1 MNIIKDINKEL
12 LNIFEKAG
20 YPVETIELK
29 PSQRKDLGDFQINDC
44 MKLASQYHKAPVQI
58 ANDIKELLDKDEKFT
73 NVNIAGPGFINITL
87 SDNYIIDSINKIV
100 PNPEDLIEKISDETV
115 VIDYGGANVAKAL
128 HVGHLRSANIGEALK
143 RLAAKLGYKVVGDA
157 HLGDYGRPLGFVET
171 EIKRRYPDL
180 PFFDENFEGNYDDVE
195 LPISNEDLEEI
206 YPIASAKAKEDE
218 EYLEEG
224 RIITNKI
231 QHHEKGYYDLWKR
244 IVDISKADIKQ
255 CYDDLNVYFELWNG
269 ESDAVEY
276 FDQLDKIIKDKK
288 LVRESEGAQVIDVAE
303 DTDKID
309 IPPLLYIKSNGSIS
323 YATTDLCTL
332 VQRKEENNPDEIW
345 YVVDHRQSLHF
356 TQVFRAI
363 EKLGVFKQEQLT
375 HVGYGTMNGSDGK
388 PYKTRDGGIMTLKAL
403 LDEVYQS
410 TLKRINNDKVTEE
423 EAPVIAKKV
432 AIAALKY
439 ADLTPSVD
447 TDYIFDI
454 EKFTDIEGKTGPYV
468 LYSTIRMK
476 SLLNNAKD
484 MKKDKIYYIDSEL
497 KDMYLSI
504 LDLPNVLEKAI
515 NAKSLNDITDYLYVI
530 TSQFN
535 TFYAKNKVLVEKD
548 IEKRTTWLTLTQ
560 VLFDISNTLLD
571 ILSIEVPEKM

>member
-12 LNIFEKAG
+12 KEIFDKAG
-20 YPVETIELK
+20 YKIEDIELK
-29 PSQRKDLGDFQINDC
+29 PSQRKDLGDYQINDC
-44 MKLASQYHKAPVQI
+44 MKLASVYHKSPIQI
-58 ANDIKELLDKDEKFT
+58 ANDIKELLDKDNKFT

-87 SDNYIIDSINKIV
+87 SDNYIIESINSIV
-100 PNPEDLIEKISDETV
+100 ADTDKLIEPVSDKTV
-115 VIDYGGANVAKAL
+115 IVDYGGANVAKAL
-128 HVGHLRSANIGEALK
+128 HVGHLRSANIGEAIK
-143 RLAAKLGYKVVGDA
+143 RLAQKLGYKVVGDA

-180 PFFDENFEGNYDDVE
+180 PFFDENFDGNYDDIE
-195 LPISNEDLEEI
+195 LPITNEDLEEI

-218 EYLEEG
+218 DYLEEG

-244 IVDISKADIKQ
+244 IVDISKADIKK
-255 CYDDLNVYFELWNG
+255 CYDDLNVNFELWNG

-276 FDQLDKIIKDKK
+276 FDQLEEITKEKGV
-288 LVRESEGAQVIDVAE
+288 VRESEGAQVIDVAE
-303 DTDKID
+303 ETDKID

-332 VQRKEENNPDEIW
+332 VQRKEEINPDEVW

-363 EKLGVFKQEQLT
+363 EKLGLFKQDQLI
-375 HVGYGTMNGSDGK
+375 HVGYGTMNGKDGK

-403 LDEVYQS
+403 LDEVYES
-410 TLKRINNDKVTEE
+410 TLNRINNDKVTKE
-423 EAPVIAKKV
+423 EAPEIAKKV
-432 AIAALKY
+432 SIAALKF
-439 ADLTPSVD
+439 ADLLPSVE

-476 SLLNNAKD
+476 SLLKNAQGMAND
-484 MKKDKIYYIDSEL
+484 EISYIDEEL

-515 NAKSLNDITDYLYVI
+515 KVKSLNDITDYLYLI

-535 TFYAKNKVLVEKD
+535 TFYAKNKVLTEED
-548 IEKRTTWLTLTQ
+548 IQKRTTWLALTK
-560 VLFDISNTLLD
+560 VLLSISNTLLD

>member
-12 LNIFEKAG
+12 KDIFEKAG
-20 YPVETIELK
+20 YPIDDIELK

-44 MKLASQYHKAPVQI
+44 MKLASIYHKAPVQI
-58 ANDIKELLDKDEKFT
+58 ANDIKDLLDKDDKFT

-87 SDNYIIDSINKIV
+87 SDKYIIDSINKIESNV
-100 PNPEDLIEKISDETV
+100 DELIEKVSDKKV

-143 RLAAKLGYKVVGDA
+143 RLADKLGYKVIGDA

-180 PFFDENFEGNYDDVE
+180 PFFDENFEGNYDDIE
-195 LPISNEDLEEI
+195 LPITNEDLEEI

-224 RIITNKI
+224 RVITTKI
-231 QHHEKGYYDLWKR
+231 QHHEKGYYELWKR
-244 IVDISKADIKQ
+244 IVDISKEDIKK
-255 CYDDLNVYFELWNG
+255 CYDALNVNFELWNG

-276 FDQLDKIIKDKK
+276 LDELDKIIKEKS
-288 LVRESEGAQVIDVAE
+288 LSRESEGAQVIDVAE

-309 IPPLLYIKSNGSIS
+309 IPPLLYIKSNDSIS

-332 VQRKEENNPDEIW
+332 VQRKIENDPDEIW

-356 TQVFRAI
+356 TQVFRSI
-363 EKLGVFKQEQLT
+363 EKLGVFTQDQLT
-375 HVGYGTMNGSDGK
+375 HVGYGTMNGQDGK

-403 LDEVYQS
+403 LEEVYES
-410 TLKRINNDKVTEE
+410 TLKRINNDKVSEE
-423 EAPVIAKKV
+423 EAPIIAKKV
-432 AIAALKY
+432 AVAALKY

-476 SLLNNAKD
+476 SLLNNAKG
-484 MKKDKIYYIDSEL
+484 MANNKISYIDDEL
-497 KDMYLSI
+497 KEMYLSI

-515 NAKSLNDITDYLYVI
+515 KVKSLNDITEYLFVI
-530 TSQFN
+530 ASQFN
-535 TFYAKNKVLVEKD
+535 TFYAKNKVLVEED
-548 IEKRTTWLTLTQ
+548 IEKRTTWLTLTKI
-560 VLFDISNTLLD
+560 LFEISNTLLD
-571 ILSIEVPEKM
+571 ILAIEVPEKM

>member
-12 LNIFEKAG
+12 IDIFKDAG
-20 YPVETIELK
+20 YEVDSIELK

-44 MKLASQYHKAPVQI
+44 MKLASIYHKAPVQI
-58 ANDIKELLDKDEKFT
+58 ANDIKEKLDQDDKFT
-73 NVNIAGPGFINITL
+73 NVNIAGSGFINITL
-87 SDNYIIDSINKIV
+87 SDNYLIESMNKIV
-100 PNPEDLIEKISDETV
+100 GNTDDLIEKYSDKTLI
-115 VIDYGGANVAKAL
+115 IDYGGANVAKAL

-143 RLAAKLGYKVVGDA
+143 RLAKKLGYNVVGDA

-180 PFFDENFEGNYDDVE
+180 PYFDENYEGSYDDIE
-195 LPISNEDLEEI
+195 LPITNEDLEEI

-231 QHHEKGYYDLWKR
+231 QHHEKGYYDLWKK
-244 IVDISKADIKQ
+244 IVEISKADIKT
-255 CYDDLNVYFELWNG
+255 CYDALNVDFELWNG

-276 FDQLDKIIKDKK
+276 FDELDKLIKDKK
-288 LVRESEGAQVIDVAE
+288 LSRESEGAEVIDVAE

-332 VQRKEENNPDEIW
+332 VQRKEEVNPDEIW

-356 TQVFRAI
+356 TQVFRAT
-363 EKLGVFKQEQLT
+363 EKLGLFSQDQLT
-375 HVGYGTMNGSDGK
+375 HIGYGTMNGEDGK

-403 LDEVYQS
+403 LDEVYAS
-410 TLKRINNDKVTEE
+410 TLTRINNDKVTEE
-423 EAPVIAKKV
+423 EAPEIAKKV
-432 AIAALKY
+432 SIAALKF
-439 ADLTPSVD
+439 ADLLPYRD
-447 TDYIFDI
+447 TDYIFDM

-476 SLLNNAKD
+476 
-484 MKKDKIYYIDSEL
+484 
-497 KDMYLSI
+497 
-504 LDLPNVLEKAI
+504 
-515 NAKSLNDITDYLYVI
+515 
-530 TSQFN
+530 
-535 TFYAKNKVLVEKD
+535 
-548 IEKRTTWLTLTQ
+548 
-560 VLFDISNTLLD
+560 
-571 ILSIEVPEKM
+571 

>member
-12 LNIFEKAG
+12 KDIFEKAG
-20 YPVETIELK
+20 YPIDDIELK

-44 MKLASQYHKAPVQI
+44 MKLASIYHKAPVQI
-58 ANDIKELLDKDEKFT
+58 ANDIKDLLDKDDKFI

-87 SDNYIIDSINKIV
+87 SDKYIIDSINKIESNV
-100 PNPEDLIEKISDETV
+100 DELIEKVSDKKV

-143 RLAAKLGYKVVGDA
+143 RLADKLGYKIIGDA

-180 PFFDENFEGNYDDVE
+180 PFFDENFEGNYDDIE
-195 LPISNEDLEEI
+195 LPITNKDLEEI

-224 RIITNKI
+224 RVITTKI
-231 QHHEKGYYDLWKR
+231 QHHEKGYYELWKR
-244 IVDISKADIKQ
+244 IVDISKEDIKK
-255 CYDDLNVYFELWNG
+255 CYDALNVNFELWNG

-276 FDQLDKIIKDKK
+276 FDELDKIIKEKN

-309 IPPLLYIKSNGSIS
+309 IPPLLYIKSNDSIS

-332 VQRKEENNPDEIW
+332 VQRKLENDPDEIW

-356 TQVFRAI
+356 TQVFRSI
-363 EKLGVFKQEQLT
+363 EKLGVFNQDQLT
-375 HVGYGTMNGSDGK
+375 HVGYGTMNGQDGK

-403 LDEVYQS
+403 LEEVYES
-410 TLKRINNDKVTEE
+410 TLKRINNDKVSEE
-423 EAPVIAKKV
+423 EAPIIAKKV
-432 AIAALKY
+432 AVAALKY

-476 SLLNNAKD
+476 SLLNNAQGMAND
-484 MKKDKIYYIDSEL
+484 RINLIDDEL
-497 KDMYLSI
+497 KEIYL
-504 LDLPNVLEKAI
+504 
-515 NAKSLNDITDYLYVI
+515 
-530 TSQFN
+530 
-535 TFYAKNKVLVEKD
+535 
-548 IEKRTTWLTLTQ
+548 
-560 VLFDISNTLLD
+560 
-571 ILSIEVPEKM
+571 

>member
-12 LNIFEKAG
+12 KDIFEEAG
-20 YPVETIELK
+20 YPIDDIELK

-44 MKLASQYHKAPVQI
+44 MKLASIYHKAPVQI
-58 ANDIKELLDKDEKFT
+58 ANDIKDLLDKDDKFT
-73 NVNIAGPGFINITL
+73 NINIAGPGFINITL
-87 SDNYIIDSINKIV
+87 SDKYIIDSINKIESNV
-100 PNPEDLIEKISDETV
+100 DELIEKVSDKKV

-143 RLAAKLGYKVVGDA
+143 RLADKLGYKVIGDA

-180 PFFDENFEGNYDDVE
+180 PFFDENFEGNYDDIE
-195 LPISNEDLEEI
+195 LPITNEDLEEI

-224 RIITNKI
+224 RIITTKI
-231 QHHEKGYYDLWKR
+231 QHHEKGYYELWKR
-244 IVDISKADIKQ
+244 IVDISKEDIKK
-255 CYDDLNVYFELWNG
+255 CYDALNVNFELWNG

-276 FDQLDKIIKDKK
+276 LDELDKIIKEKS
-288 LVRESEGAQVIDVAE
+288 LSRESEGAQVIDVAK

-332 VQRKEENNPDEIW
+332 VQRKIENDPDEIW

-356 TQVFRAI
+356 TQVFRSI
-363 EKLGVFKQEQLT
+363 EKLGVFNQDQLT
-375 HVGYGTMNGSDGK
+375 HVGYGTMNGQDGK

-403 LDEVYQS
+403 LEEVYES
-410 TLKRINNDKVTEE
+410 TLKRINNDKVSEE
-423 EAPVIAKKV
+423 EAPIIAKKV
-432 AIAALKY
+432 AVAALKY

-476 SLLNNAKD
+476 SLLNNAKG
-484 MKKDKIYYIDSEL
+484 MANNKISYIDDEL
-497 KDMYLSI
+497 KEMYLSI

-515 NAKSLNDITDYLYVI
+515 KVKSLNDITEYLFVI
-530 TSQFN
+530 ASQFN
-535 TFYAKNKVLVEKD
+535 TFYAKNKVLVEED
-548 IEKRTTWLTLTQ
+548 IDKRTTWLTLTKI
-560 VLFDISNTLLD
+560 LFEISNTLLD
-571 ILSIEVPEKM
+571 ILAIEVPEKM

>member
-12 LNIFEKAG
+12 KDIFEEAG
-20 YPVETIELK
+20 YPIDDIELK

-44 MKLASQYHKAPVQI
+44 MKLASIYHKAPVQI
-58 ANDIKELLDKDEKFT
+58 ANDIKDLLDKDDKFT
-73 NVNIAGPGFINITL
+73 NINIAGPGFINITL
-87 SDNYIIDSINKIV
+87 SDKYIIDSIKKIESNV
-100 PNPEDLIEKISDETV
+100 DELIEKVSDKKV

-143 RLAAKLGYKVVGDA
+143 RLADKLGYKVIGDA

-180 PFFDENFEGNYDDVE
+180 PFFDENFEGNYDDIE
-195 LPISNEDLEEI
+195 LPITNEDLEEI

-224 RIITNKI
+224 RIITTKI
-231 QHHEKGYYDLWKR
+231 QHHEKGYYELWKR
-244 IVDISKADIKQ
+244 IVDISKEDIKK
-255 CYDDLNVYFELWNG
+255 CYDALNVNFELWNG

-276 FDQLDKIIKDKK
+276 LDELDKIIKEKS
-288 LVRESEGAQVIDVAE
+288 LSRESEGAQVIDVAK

-332 VQRKEENNPDEIW
+332 VQRKIENDPDEIW

-356 TQVFRAI
+356 TQVFRSI
-363 EKLGVFKQEQLT
+363 EKLGVFNQDQLT
-375 HVGYGTMNGSDGK
+375 HVGYGTMNGQDGK

-403 LDEVYQS
+403 LEEVYES
-410 TLKRINNDKVTEE
+410 TLKRINNDKVSEE
-423 EAPVIAKKV
+423 EAPIIAKKV
-432 AIAALKY
+432 AVAALKY

-476 SLLNNAKD
+476 SLLNNAKG
-484 MKKDKIYYIDSEL
+484 MANNKISYIDDEL
-497 KDMYLSI
+497 KEMYLSI

-515 NAKSLNDITDYLYVI
+515 KVKSLNDITEYLFVI
-530 TSQFN
+530 ASQFN
-535 TFYAKNKVLVEKD
+535 TFYAKNKVLVEENID
-548 IEKRTTWLTLTQ
+548 KRTTWLTLTKI
-560 VLFDISNTLLD
+560 LFEISNTLLN
-571 ILSIEVPEKM
+571 ILAIEVPEKM